1 MTFLLFP
8 ILHDLA
14 EFLGFGRIYF
24 ICPMVLASAMQTEFF
39 FLALLKATRMLMK
52 GLFRSRC
59 SRWDYSLICIPLG
72 DRSSMMKSFAF
83 HIRSFHSSILL
94 GVTPPMRNAL
104 HSSLVC
110 AEPKKQHDQ
119 VVGHWD
125 LLVRWAESGG
135 WCYERLFKS
144 DLPLDVWASKSPS
157 MSTCWC
163 THANSLL
170 FFRIDVKGMNELHIY
185 GVWHYVDIHGH
196 RTLKAPH
203 PVWSAQLTRVPP
215 S

>member
-1 MTFLLFP
+1 MIGWLFILELTSQCIKCNPIQTTLRLLWTQVSGWIIHYIQEIGMTFLLFP

-110 AEPKKQHDQ
+110 AEPKKQH
-119 VVGHWD
+119 GPSRGPLGSPGALSGKWG
-125 LLVRWAESGG
+125 LVLWE
-135 WCYERLFKS
+135 
-144 DLPLDVWASKSPS
+144 
-157 MSTCWC
+157 
-163 THANSLL
+163 
-170 FFRIDVKGMNELHIY
+170 II
-185 GVWHYVDIHGH
+185 
-196 RTLKAPH
+196 
-203 PVWSAQLTRVPP
+203 
-215 S
+215 